1 MSNWFPVFTG
11 GYYRYDDELVV
22 PIVENTPEEKDLKV
36 IISMEIQ
43 FDHSIL

>member
-1 MSNWFPVFTG
+1 MTLKNEIVVFVFTG

-36 IISMEIQ
+36 RCIV
-43 FDHSIL
+43 LK